1 MANSAPAPKARTRIE
16 KHGFI
21 AEIIV
26 GNYGGQEIYH
36 CVIQREGSLEI
47 LFWGQEQSFERAME
61 SAEVQIERCWLGS
74 AQLGKFY

>member
-1 MANSAPAPKARTRIE
+1 VANSAPAPKACIK

-26 GNYGGQEIYH
+26 GNYGDQEIYH

-61 SAEVQIERCWLGS
+61 SAEVQIQRCWLGS